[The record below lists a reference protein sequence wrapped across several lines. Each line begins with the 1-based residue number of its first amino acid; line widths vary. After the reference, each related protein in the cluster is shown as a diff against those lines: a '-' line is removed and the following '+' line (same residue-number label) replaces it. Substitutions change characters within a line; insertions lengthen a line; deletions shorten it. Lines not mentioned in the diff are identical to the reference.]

1 MKDFKTL
8 PKMKTGGRVKKYE
21 EGGEVSNTSEA
32 YRLYDNKEKAF
43 VTQKN
48 YASQSSANKVAE
60 NKNKDFGSHRYSAE
74 KYSDIVRMK
83 TPPQPSTSGGG
94 GGGGAGGAGGLK
106 NLLDPDSPLNR
117 KTGGKV
123 KRGMKK

>member
-1 MKDFKTL
+1 MKDFK
-8 PKMKTGGRVKKYE
+8 KMPRMACGGKVKKYND
-21 EGGEVSNTSEA
+21 GGGVSDTSEA
-32 YRLYDNKEKAF
+32 FRLYDNKEKAF

-48 YASQSSANKVAE
+48 YASESSANKVAE

-74 KYSDIVRMK
+74 KYSNIVRMK

-94 GGGGAGGAGGLK
+94 GAGGAGASGLK

-117 KTGGKV
+117 KKGGSV
-123 KRGMKK
+123 RRNKK

>member
-1 MKDFKTL
+1 MKDFKSL

-21 EGGEVSNTSEA
+21 EGGEVSSTSEP
-32 YRLYDNKEKAF
+32 YRLYDNKERAF
-43 VTQKN
+43 VNQKN
-48 YASQSSANKVAE
+48 YASESSAYRVAQKRNIE
-60 NKNKDFGSHRYSAE
+60 YGSDRYSAE
-74 KYSDIVRMK
+74 KYSNIVRMK

-117 KTGGKV
+117 KTGGKI